1 MSKEK
6 RKKTSIKAE
15 KSVGEHAYNL
25 QKKTGEQI
33 NPIELQQAIHKGN
46 TEEDSFENQ
55 ILICLERG
63 QQMFED
69 DFFIVVLFKKE
80 RLIGNVV
87 RQYFLP
93 RISCP
98 TPEWDQ
104 VVYHFKRKGE
114 ELKFLWV
121 VPDKESCTNLPLYGA
136 LLPEDQ
142 QTLLQFAKDFNSGAL
157 DKLCAKLN
165 GEKVA

>member
-1 MSKEK
+1 
-6 RKKTSIKAE
+6 
-15 KSVGEHAYNL
+15 
-25 QKKTGEQI
+25 
-33 NPIELQQAIHKGN
+33 
-46 TEEDSFENQ
+46 
-55 ILICLERG
+55 
-63 QQMFED
+63 MFD
-69 DFFIVVLFKKE
+69 GDFFLVVLFKKE

-104 VVYHFKRKGE
+104 VVYHYKRKGE

-121 VPDKESCTNLPLYGA
+121 VPDKESCTNLPLYGP

-142 QTLLQFAKDFNSGAL
+142 QILLQYAKDFNSGAL